1 MSRERPEE
9 RECPICGTRFR
20 PPRPNYMTCGSPRCQ
35 RMYRAQR
42 ESERKKGQLERA
54 KQRKAASANEIR
66 AIAKMLE
73 MPVADEA
80 AQRRIVQEIH
90 AEVAMGR
97 PETDAISFVAIR
109 LRETPASVISVWRAR
124 K

>member
-1 MSRERPEE
+1 
-9 RECPICGTRFR
+9 
-20 PPRPNYMTCGSPRCQ
+20 
-35 RMYRAQR
+35 MYRAQR

-97 PETDAISFVAIR
+97 PETDAITSVAIR